1 MGKKILTMTKQI
13 TFSMVAFCCTAAM
26 AFAADDS
33 GKLMPVGVGQ
43 VDITPDG
50 PIRLCGYAS
59 RKVESVGVA
68 GRLKASAL
76 AFGDD
81 QDGPSI
87 LITTELVGIPDDLV
101 DKLAKNLQEKAGIE
115 RSRITVCA
123 THTHTGPSLAGFLNE
138 THFSEFLPA
147 DQMGRIE
154 EYTDQ
159 LLDRLERVA
168 LAALKSRKPAY
179 VSWSQGKVDFAVNRR
194 HIVDGKWV
202 GMRPNPKGPVDHSLP
217 ILVVTEPDGAV
228 RAVLANYA
236 CHCTTYGGK
245 FNKIHGDW
253 AGVAARTIEKRHPG
267 SVALVSIGCGGDANP
282 KNRGAVSGSAVVDQ
296 HGTAVADEVDR
307 LLAGKRI
314 PLKALPEIRLT
325 SIKLAFEHVPDRK
338 ELTERL
344 KDNKRRA
351 FHAQL
356 MLERLDRGE
365 KIPPSFDYPVQTWVF
380 GDDLA
385 MVFLAGEVVIDYTLR
400 LKRELD
406 QSKLWV
412 TAYANDAPGYI
423 ASKRLI
429 LEGGYEVD
437 DSMDN
442 YDKPSRLSMEV
453 EDQIIS
459 TVKQMLPK
467 SFVER
472 KKIRADVAQDFWRD
486 MNLPPAPIFSPLEAL
501 TAFRLPPGFR
511 IEAVATE
518 PLVEDPVT
526 CAWDAQGRLWVV
538 EMRGYMH
545 TLEGDGEN
553 EPIGSVAVLE
563 DEDGDGIMDKR
574 TVFLDRLV
582 MPRAIAFV
590 EGGVLIGAPPTLW
603 YCRDTDGDLVCD
615 EKTSVYESY
624 GQRDAASRTA
634 SGLLRG
640 LDNWMVNTRLPE
652 RFQFRDGKLIT
663 APDAYRGD
671 FGVTQDDYGR
681 VFANVN
687 ASWLHADFIPFRYMV
702 RQPNLFSPSGI
713 YERVVEN
720 QAVHTIRLNPGVVA
734 GNTEGMLREDGRLAQ
749 TTAATSP
756 GIYRGDRYPAEFYGN
771 AFVPEP
777 AGNVVGRFTLKE
789 KGTRLEA
796 VHQLTPDPD
805 WGEREFL
812 ASSDERFRP
821 VQATTGPDGC
831 LYIVDFYR
839 GIIEYKLF
847 MNKFLGEQIVE
858 RKLNTPVGLGR
869 IYRIV
874 HEGTLRGPLPNLEDA
889 SAGELVNTLNHPNGW
904 WRDTAQ
910 RLLVERGGDEAV
922 EALRALATDGKNPL
936 GRLHALWTLEG
947 LEAAEMETL
956 GAAMSD
962 PNPKVRAAAVRIGE
976 SHIGDEGYLSRLLKL
991 GGDPDPGVQLQVL
1004 LSLGE
1009 VRDNGRALPVMA
1021 EIFLHHAGDPHFRHG
1036 VISGIAGR
1044 ELVFLELLRNDVPG
1058 FGKRPMGERG
1068 IFLRELAALIFR
1080 QRRPERVDALLAL
1093 IAAEDNPGI
1102 QVNLLQGMLRASKKK
1117 GPLLL
1122 EREPEAL
1129 AKLRASA
1136 APGVVQAAAKV
1147 EKLVTWPGDTGNKDS
1162 LAKVRPL
1169 SKAEQAQFE
1178 LGRIQYQK
1186 LCIACHQIHGRGMAS
1201 MAPPLVDS
1209 PWVLGSEERLIRII
1223 LQGIYG
1229 PLHINGIE
1237 WNLAMPGQ
1245 KDNPALTDEMIAAI
1259 LTYIRREWDNGAEV
1273 VSEAT
1278 VTKVR
1283 AKTSDRA
1290 SPWTVEELDAAMI
1303 KANKDASKESKN

>member
-1 MGKKILTMTKQI
+1 MNKATTL
-13 TFSMVAFCCTAAM
+13 FSFVLCCTAAM
-26 AFAADDS
+26 AFAGDDS
-33 GKLMPVGVGQ
+33 SKLMPVGVAQ
-43 VDITPDG
+43 IDITPDG

-59 RKVESVGVA
+59 REVESVGVA
-68 GRLKASAL
+68 AGLKASAL

-81 QDGPSI
+81 KDGPSI
-87 LITTELVGIPDDLV
+87 LITTELIGIPGYLV
-101 DKLAKNLQEKAGIE
+101 DKLAKTLKEKAGIE

-123 THTHTGPSLAGFLNE
+123 THTHTGPCLAGFLNE
-138 THFSEFLPA
+138 THFSEFLPE
-147 DQMGRIE
+147 DQMGRIKG
-154 EYTDQ
+154 YTDQ

-168 LAALKSRKPAY
+168 LEALKTRQPAY

-217 ILVVTEPDGAV
+217 VIVVTKPDGAV
-228 RAVLANYA
+228 RAVLVNYA

-245 FNKIHGDW
+245 FNKFHGDW

-282 KNRGAVSGSAVVDQ
+282 KNRGASSGSVMVDK
-296 HGTAVADEVDR
+296 HGTAVADEVDK

-314 PLKALPEIRLT
+314 ALNSLPKTRLNN
-325 SIKLAFEHVPDRK
+325 IKLAFEHVPDRK
-338 ELTERL
+338 ELQERL

-356 MLERLDRGE
+356 MLDRLDRGE
-365 KIPPSFDYPVQTWVF
+365 KIPGSFDYPIQTWVF
-380 GDDLA
+380 GEDLA

-429 LEGGYEVD
+429 REGGYEVD

-459 TVKQMLPK
+459 TVKKMLPK
-467 SFVER
+467 SFIER
-472 KKIRADVAQDFWRD
+472 RKIRSDVAQDFWRD
-486 MNLPPAPIFSPLEAL
+486 MNLPPAPIFSPQEAL
-501 TAFRLPPGFR
+501 ASFRLPPGFR

-526 CAWDAQGRLWVV
+526 CAWDARGRLWVV

-545 TLEGDGEN
+545 TLEGDDEN

-574 TVFLDRLV
+574 TVFLDGLV

-615 EKTSVYESY
+615 GKTSVYESY

-652 RFQFRDGKLIT
+652 RFQFHDGKLIT

-713 YERVVEN
+713 YERVVGD
-720 QAVHTIRLNPGVVA
+720 QTVHTIRLNPGVVA
-734 GNTEGMLREDGRLAQ
+734 GNTEGMLREDGRLAK

-789 KGTRLEA
+789 KGTRLDA
-796 VHQLTPDPD
+796 VHKLTPDPD

-812 ASSDERFRP
+812 VSSDERFRP

-839 GIIEYKLF
+839 GVIEYKLF
-847 MNKFLGEQIVE
+847 MNKFLGEQIIE
-858 RKLNTPVGLGR
+858 RKLNAPVGMGR

-874 HEGTLRGPLPNLEDA
+874 HEDTLPGALPNLEDA
-889 SAGELVNTLNHPNGW
+889 SPAELVKILNHANGW

-910 RLLVERGGDEAV
+910 RLLVDRGGEEAV
-922 EALRALATDGKNPL
+922 KALRALATDGKNPL
-936 GRLHALWTLEG
+936 GRLHAIWTLEG
-947 LEAAEMETL
+947 LDAADVETVMV
-956 GAAMSD
+956 AMSD
-962 PNPKVRAAAVRIGE
+962 TNPQVRAAAVRIGE
-976 SHIGDEGYLSRLLKL
+976 SKIKNSSYLSRLLKL
-991 GGDPDPGVQLQVL
+991 GKDSDPGVQLQAL

-1009 VRDNGRALPVMA
+1009 AHDDERVLRSMA
-1021 EIFLHHAGDPHFRHG
+1021 EIFLRNAEDSHFRHG
-1036 VISGIAGR
+1036 AISGIAGR
-1044 ELVFLELLRNDVPG
+1044 ELVFLEVLRNVPD
-1058 FGKRPMGERG
+1058 FGKRPMGGRG
-1068 IFLRELAALIFR
+1068 VFLSELASVIFR
-1080 QRRPERVDALLAL
+1080 QRRPERVDKLLAV
-1093 IAAEDNPGI
+1093 IASEDNPGI
-1102 QVNLLQGMLRASKKK
+1102 QVNLLQGMLRASKR
-1117 GPLLL
+1117 GRPLLL
-1122 EREPEAL
+1122 EREPESL

-1136 APGVVQAAAKV
+1136 ASEVVKAVAKA
-1147 EKLVTWPGDTGNKDS
+1147 EKLVTWPGDTSKKVL

-1169 SKAEQAQFE
+1169 SKAEQAQFD
-1178 LGRIQYQK
+1178 LGRTQYQG

-1201 MAPPLVDS
+1201 MAPPLVNS

-1229 PLHINGIE
+1229 PMLVNKTE
-1237 WNLAMPGQ
+1237 WNLVMPGQ
-1245 KDNPALTDEMIAAI
+1245 KDNPVLTDENIAAI
-1259 LTYIRREWDNGAEV
+1259 LTYVRREWDNGAGV
-1273 VSEAT
+1273 VSAAT

-1283 AKTSDRA
+1283 ASTSDRA
-1290 SPWTVEELDAAMI
+1290 LPWTVKELDEAMI
-1303 KANKDASKESKN
+1303 KVKEDAAKGSRD